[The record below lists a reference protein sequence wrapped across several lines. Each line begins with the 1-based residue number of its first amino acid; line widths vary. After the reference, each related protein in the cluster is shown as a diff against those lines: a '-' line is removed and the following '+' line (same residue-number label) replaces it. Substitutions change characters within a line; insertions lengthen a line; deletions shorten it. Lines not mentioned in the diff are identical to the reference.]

1 MDYEQDEQEEP
12 MEEQAAELQAE
23 DMEID
28 DEDAPYLDLRDDRQ
42 RQTYAMLKR
51 RSFGHTKAFD
61 PDLLE
66 KTGMDV
72 DFAHVWHAVGRDG
85 FAPVEEN
92 GSRLLTIQFLC
103 TLQEEAKGV
112 RFRFFWN
119 EYYYA
124 WRDFRNLLGFSDCLP
139 VSIEKSWCGFDRH
152 EFWGLILGQ
161 VVHGKFAPRCN
172 DIQNPTLHLMLKWV
186 AITLFPRD
194 DP

>member
-1 MDYEQDEQEEP
+1 MDYEHDEQNKP
-12 MEEQAAELQAE
+12 IEEQATEPQAE
-23 DMEID
+23 DLEID
-28 DEDAPYLDLRDDRQ
+28 DEDAPYLDFRDDRQ

-103 TLQEEAKGV
+103 TLREEAKGV
-112 RFRFFWN
+112 RFRFFGN
-119 EYYYA
+119 E
-124 WRDFRNLLGFSDCLP
+124 
-139 VSIEKSWCGFDRH
+139 
-152 EFWGLILGQ
+152 
-161 VVHGKFAPRCN
+161 
-172 DIQNPTLHLMLKWV
+172 
-186 AITLFPRD
+186 
-194 DP
+194 